1 MTVVTHTDEETQS
14 LIDEL
19 ATFLVATATVLRE
32 TITQFEKTTARITE
46 SVMRPGQINA
56 DLIVT
61 LQDFDRLHQEFT
73 TLAEVL
79 ARAATKTGQSWRRAE
94 GGSHPAEDAIAT
106 ISIGD
111 LKERLM
117 RCLKTSVTDL
127 SNAPEHEEVVF

>member
-1 MTVVTHTDEETQS
+1 VTAAIHTDEETQS
-14 LIDEL
+14 LIGEL

-32 TITQFEKTTARITE
+32 TITHFEKTTARITE
-46 SVMRPGQINA
+46 SVMRPGQVNT

-73 TLAEVL
+73 ALAEVL
-79 ARAATKTGQSWRRAE
+79 ARVATKTGESWLRAK
-94 GGSHPAEDAIAT
+94 GGGHPVEDVIAT

-117 RCLKTSVTDL
+117 RCLGPSMMNL
-127 SNAPEHEEVVF
+127 SSAPEFEEVVF